1 MTYIII
7 GSGVD
12 GELLAIHKSD
22 EVYDHKIFQTMQHR
36 VCEELGNKWWWD
48 NVSQAEFETY
58 QAFGIKEIKL

>member
-1 MTYIII
+1 MSYVII

-22 EVYDHKIFQTMQHR
+22 EVHDHKIFQTMQYR

-48 NVSQAEFETY
+48 NVSQAEWETY
-58 QAFGIKEIKL
+58 QAFGIKEVKL